1 MPLRVRR
8 VGMSRKVGILA
19 TLVFSAAIAALAFS
33 GSAEPRSTRGNAS
46 AAEVTLRVAAMPDGA
61 VKLDPPGAEAGSGT
75 PFGRCQHDYSDGE
88 CRVHYSAPVNVTLT
102 AEPGPG
108 QTFRRWSTPECGS
121 EPICSLSLADGVEP
135 PQVWAVF
142 DRASLTVL
150 IAGDGTVTG
159 ANGGIACDSSQPEPD
174 CSEYL
179 PAGSPV
185 TLSASPQTPGAAVTW
200 VFGCDPGDNPNVPAC
215 VAHPE
220 NRYVGVSF
228 GNTPGPGPP
237 FDVDVRFRV
246 RTIGSGSVTGGSIDC
261 GSTCTTTVDFGARM
275 KLSAKA
281 DVSSRFDHW
290 EGAPCS
296 TQDVCILNAGPVT
309 AVRAVFVA
317 KPAVAPPPA
326 PAPAPTPTT
335 TTSTPKSTPTP
346 GRPGATRSRLSV
358 RFLGASSGRV
368 KGRYRVFV
376 SVGVSK
382 LAEAQL
388 TVLRGKRLL
397 GRRVVQVRKGRTVA
411 LVALDP
417 ATRAGACQ
425 VRLRV
430 RDGSGQLVTVQR
442 RIVLGR

>member
-1 MPLRVRR
+1 
-8 VGMSRKVGILA
+8 MSRKVGILA
-19 TLVFSAAIAALAFS
+19 TLVFATAIAALALS
-33 GSAEPRSTRGNAS
+33 GSAEPRPTRGNAS

-61 VKLDPPGAEAGSGT
+61 VKLDPAGTEAGSGT
-75 PFGRCQHDYSDGE
+75 SFGRCQHDYPDGE
-88 CRVHYSAPVNVTLT
+88 CRVHYSAPVDVKLT

-121 EPICSLSLADGVEP
+121 EPICSVSLADGVEP

-142 DRASLTVL
+142 DPASLTVL
-150 IAGDGTVTG
+150 VAGDGTVTG
-159 ANGGIACDSSQPEPD
+159 ANGGIACDPSQAEPD
-174 CSEYL
+174 CSESL
-179 PAGSPV
+179 PAGSSV

-200 VFGCDPGDNPNVPAC
+200 VFGCDPGDNPNVSTC

-228 GNTPGPGPP
+228 ANTPGPGPP

-261 GSTCTTTVDFGARM
+261 GSTCATTVDFGARM
-275 KLSAKA
+275 KLSATPDA
-281 DVSSRFDHW
+281 SSRFDHW

-296 TQDVCILNAGPVT
+296 TQAVCILNAGPVT
-309 AVRAVFVA
+309 AVRAVFAA
-317 KPAVAPPPA
+317 KPSVAPPPA
-326 PAPAPTPTT
+326 PSPAPTPTT
-335 TTSTPKSTPTP
+335 TTSTPTTSTPAP
-346 GRPGATRSRLSV
+346 GRPRATPARLSV
-358 RFLGASSGRV
+358 RFLGASSGWV
-368 KGRYRVFV
+368 KGRYRVFADV
-376 SVGVSK
+376 NVSK
-382 LAEAQL
+382 RAEAQL

-397 GRRVVQVRKGRTVA
+397 GRRLVQVRKGRTVA
-411 LVALDP
+411 WVALNP
-417 ATRAGACQ
+417 ATRAGTCQ